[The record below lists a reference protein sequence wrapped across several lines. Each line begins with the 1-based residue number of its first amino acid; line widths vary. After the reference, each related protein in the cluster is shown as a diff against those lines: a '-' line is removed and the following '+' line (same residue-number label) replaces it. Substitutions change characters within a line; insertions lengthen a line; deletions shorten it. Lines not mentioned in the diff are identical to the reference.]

1 MDSRRST
8 AVQFFMEDDTALSTS
23 YNKIV
28 EWLNQ
33 ATLSTDSSKTDHL
46 RRVQEIIINK
56 DASLLDNFLDEVLG
70 FQTDRNAD
78 VRKFIVGFIE
88 EACKK
93 DPDMLPK
100 VVANLSMLLQDSSVQ
115 VQKRVIQAASQIY
128 RGALAWLAKAR
139 GITEDMEAAWAMMG
153 SIKAQIVNMIDSDN
167 DGMVFDL
174 LIKFHGSPHVSSV
187 NLMTCMGSLT
197 LIAKMRPQFMGKV
210 IAALETL
217 HIISRKLSYR
227 KTSNQFGVPRSSLE
241 NKANATNPGSIGRPS
256 VLDKAEEDMLVHG
269 ILRAAHWGF
278 PFTSNDISYV
288 VKGYLDK
295 CGRKEQFTQNLPG
308 IEWSRAFLKRHSN
321 VLSVRRSENIKRQRA
336 EVTYDATRNNSADA
350 WSASFEEMV
359 KTAQYG
365 RQSTTNTRQRRK
377 LNVPPGR
384 SISSHDLRNDGH
396 DKPTETEI
404 TQEEEEDGIFEE
416 EAFVLVKYPYWKGN
430 KQLNRQFVGIATEVG
445 AKEVNVRFLLSY
457 QNSKSVFIFL
467 EVPDDGTNLPP
478 TLSKSQVSSVRK
490 HLKMQLLNL
499 LKHPSSVDYHNNI
512 TTLLTDLGATYQEV
526 MKAFPKNE
534 ELRKRQKRI
543 AADSISSSQSSVS
556 ASKKPRLEIE
566 DDEEEEEEEEEGMD
580 DNRVMEIPQKKHTDL
595 AIDVTEQYIVERLSP
610 EMAAQLVIISMAK
623 LPDSMPPHFS
633 AMYTP
638 IAAAGTQGQIKHV
651 ARLLATQ
658 LTAVGLGPGAKQ
670 AKKLQVIPKT
680 VKQRIKTLKL
690 SEITK
695 PLEDETLQKMMAD
708 SIQRILKAEK
718 DAALGGVTAV
728 RNKIVTTLAATFNK
742 KVREVVLNFLLE
754 DLRSHLDLG
763 FAWLYEE
770 YSFMQGFNRM
780 PAFLKQEHPPEYN
793 YNRLLCT
800 MASNLIEKAEMKDR
814 DALLARLYL
823 EAPLI
828 TEEATELLKNM
839 CADETRA
846 PVGLHLLQD
855 LVTRRPPKQLVFL
868 NALLVHTAHE
878 NIEVRGRAIKCV
890 VELYDHGDLRSIIE
904 EYAIFYLGFLRLPQP
919 PDVLFGVERG
929 RPVRMDSWNED
940 IVKVCLYLYLALLP
954 INEKLIHELA
964 RVYVQTIADV
974 KRTILRLLEQPV
986 RGMGMDSPQL
996 LKLVEECPKG
1006 AETLVTRVI
1015 HILTDKT
1022 PPSSELV
1029 ARVRELYHTRVSD
1042 VRFLIPVL
1050 NGLTKKEVI
1059 AALPKLIKL
1068 NPVVVK
1074 EVFNRLL
1081 GTHSESLNHTSPL
1094 TPAELLIALHNIDPC
1109 KCELKTVIKAT
1120 SMCFAE
1126 KQAYTQEVLAVV
1138 MQHLM
1143 ELNPLPTLLMRTVI
1157 QSLSLY
1163 PRLIGFVMN
1172 ILQRLIMKQ
1181 VWKQKKVWEGFIK
1194 CCQRTKPQ
1202 SFQVLL
1208 QLPPTQLSDVLASSP
1223 DLHQPLLSHVMA
1235 FTENQVSPSELTIDI
1250 KEEPEEVRTEPAPPG
1265 LD

>member
-1 MDSRRST
+1 MDMDSRRST
-8 AVQFFMEDDTALSTS
+8 AAQSFIEDDN
-23 YNKIV
+23 NKIV

-33 ATLSTDSSKTDHL
+33 ASLATDNTKTDHL

-70 FQTDRNAD
+70 FQNDRSAD

-88 EACKK
+88 EAFKK
-93 DPDMLPK
+93 DPDVLPK

-115 VQKRVIQAASQIY
+115 VQKRVIQAASQVY

-139 GITEDMEAAWAMMG
+139 AVSEEMEAAWAMMG

-167 DGMVFDL
+167 DGIRTHSVKFLECVVLLQTYPEADSMKRDNDFSLEDVPLTLKIARRRKLEEEAKMVFNL
-174 LIKFHGSPHVSSV
+174 LVKFHGSPHVSSV

-217 HIISRKLSYR
+217 H
-227 KTSNQFGVPRSSLE
+227 
-241 NKANATNPGSIGRPS
+241 
-256 VLDKAEEDMLVHG
+256 
-269 ILRAAHWGF
+269 
-278 PFTSNDISYV
+278 
-288 VKGYLDK
+288 
-295 CGRKEQFTQNLPG
+295 
-308 IEWSRAFLKRHSN
+308 
-321 VLSVRRSENIKRQRA
+321 
-336 EVTYDATRNNSADA
+336 
-350 WSASFEEMV
+350 
-359 KTAQYG
+359 
-365 RQSTTNTRQRRK
+365 
-377 LNVPPGR
+377 
-384 SISSHDLRNDGH
+384 
-396 DKPTETEI
+396 
-404 TQEEEEDGIFEE
+404 
-416 EAFVLVKYPYWKGN
+416 
-430 KQLNRQFVGIATEVG
+430 
-445 AKEVNVRFLLSY
+445 
-457 QNSKSVFIFL
+457 
-467 EVPDDGTNLPP
+467 TNLPP

-526 MKAFPKNE
+526 LKSYPKID
-534 ELRKRQKRI
+534 ELRKRQKRM
-543 AADSISSSQSSVS
+543 AETLSSSQTSVS
-556 ASKKPRLEIE
+556 ANKKPRLDIE
-566 DDEEEEEEEEEGMD
+566 DDEEEEEEEED
-580 DNRVMEIPQKKHTDL
+580 DGISSHSMEIHHKKHTDL
-595 AIDVTEQYIVERLSP
+595 AIDVTEQFIVERLSP
-610 EMAAQLVIISMAK
+610 ELAAQIVMISMAK

-651 ARLLATQ
+651 ARLIATQ
-658 LTAVGLGPGAKQ
+658 LTAIGLGPGARQ
-670 AKKLQVIPKT
+670 AKKLQVIPKVASVVDDNYQMSSSAKSSIST
-680 VKQRIKTLKL
+680 VVSGLMEKEKEGRSKAATLLPSGGSLKAVKQRIKTLKL

-695 PLEDETLQKMMAD
+695 PLENEMMIKMMAGAV
-708 SIQRILKAEK
+708 QRILKAER
-718 DAALGGVTAV
+718 DAAIGGVTAV
-728 RNKIVTTLAATFNK
+728 RTKIITTLAATFNR
-742 KVREVVLNFLLE
+742 KVRDVVLNFLLE
-754 DLRSHLDLG
+754 DVRTHLDLG

-780 PAFLKQEHPPEYN
+780 PPFLKQEQSPEYS
-793 YNRLLCT
+793 YNRLLCA
-800 MASNLIEKAEMKDR
+800 MASNFIEKAEMKDR
-814 DALLARLYL
+814 DVLLARLYL

-855 LVTRRPPKQLVFL
+855 LVIRRPPKQLTFL

-878 NIEVRGRAIKCV
+878 NPEVRGRAIKAV
-890 VELYDHGDLRSIIE
+890 AELYDRGDLRSIIE
-904 EYAIFYLGFLRLPQP
+904 EYAIFYLGFLRLLQP
-919 PDVLFGVERG
+919 PDVLFGVDRG
-929 RPVRMDSWNED
+929 RPIKVDAWNED
-940 IVKVCLYLYLALLP
+940 TVRVCLYLYLALLP
-954 INEKLIHELA
+954 VNEKLIHELA
-964 RVYVQTIADV
+964 RVYVQTVADV

-1022 PPSSELV
+1022 PPSAELV
-1029 ARVRELYHTRVSD
+1029 ARVRDLYHTRVSD

-1081 GTHSESLNHTSPL
+1081 GTHSEGLSHTSPL
-1094 TPAELLIALHNIDPC
+1094 TPAELLIALHNIDPS

-1120 SMCFAE
+1120 SLCFAE
-1126 KQAYTQEVLAVV
+1126 KQAYTQEILAVV

-1208 QLPPTQLSDVLASSP
+1208 QLPPAQLSDVLVNSP
-1223 DLHQPLLSHVMA
+1223 DLQQPLLSHVMA
-1235 FTENQVSPSELTIDI
+1235 FTENQRAHIPQSIMDVLLGNRRPHLEEYDVYSEAVSMGLTVSIY
-1250 KEEPEEVRTEPAPPG
+1250 
-1265 LD
+1265 

>member
-1 MDSRRST
+1 MAHLDMDSRRST
-8 AVQFFMEDDTALSTS
+8 AVQFFMEEDN
-23 YNKIV
+23 NKIV

-33 ATLSTDSSKTDHL
+33 ASLSTDSTKTDYL

-70 FQTDRNAD
+70 FQNDRSGD

-93 DPDMLPK
+93 DPDVLPK

-115 VQKRVIQAASQIY
+115 VQKRVIQAASQVY
-128 RGALAWLAKAR
+128 RGALSWLAKAR
-139 GITEDMEAAWAMMG
+139 AISEEMEAAWAMMG

-167 DGMVFDL
+167 DGIRTHSVKFLECVVLLQTYPEVDSMRRDNDFSLEDVPLTLKIARRRKLEEEANMVFDL

-217 HIISRKLSYR
+217 H
-227 KTSNQFGVPRSSLE
+227 
-241 NKANATNPGSIGRPS
+241 
-256 VLDKAEEDMLVHG
+256 
-269 ILRAAHWGF
+269 
-278 PFTSNDISYV
+278 
-288 VKGYLDK
+288 
-295 CGRKEQFTQNLPG
+295 
-308 IEWSRAFLKRHSN
+308 
-321 VLSVRRSENIKRQRA
+321 
-336 EVTYDATRNNSADA
+336 
-350 WSASFEEMV
+350 
-359 KTAQYG
+359 
-365 RQSTTNTRQRRK
+365 
-377 LNVPPGR
+377 
-384 SISSHDLRNDGH
+384 
-396 DKPTETEI
+396 
-404 TQEEEEDGIFEE
+404 
-416 EAFVLVKYPYWKGN
+416 
-430 KQLNRQFVGIATEVG
+430 
-445 AKEVNVRFLLSY
+445 
-457 QNSKSVFIFL
+457 
-467 EVPDDGTNLPP
+467 TNLPP

-499 LKHPSSVDYHNNI
+499 LKHPSSVDYLNNI

-526 MKAFPKNE
+526 LKSYPKIE
-534 ELRKRQKRI
+534 ELRKRQKRV
-543 AADSISSSQSSVS
+543 AETLSSSQATVS
-556 ASKKPRLEIE
+556 ASKKPRLDIDD
-566 DDEEEEEEEEEGMD
+566 DDEEEEEDEEGMD
-580 DNRVMEIPQKKHTDL
+580 DIRSTDVHHKKHTDL
-595 AIDVTEQYIVERLSP
+595 AIDVTEQFIVERLSP
-610 EMAAQLVIISMAK
+610 EFAAQLVIISMAK

-638 IAAAGTQGQIKHV
+638 IAAAGTQGQIRHV
-651 ARLLATQ
+651 ARLIATQ

-670 AKKLQVIPKT
+670 AKKLQVIPKAASVDDDDDEMPTSTKSSIST
-680 VKQRIKTLKL
+680 VVSGLMEKEKEGRLKAATLLPSGGSLKAAKQRMKTLKL
-690 SEITK
+690 SEITR
-695 PLEDETLQKMMAD
+695 PLENEVMLKMMAD
-708 SIQRILKAEK
+708 AVQRILKAERA
-718 DAALGGVTAV
+718 AALGGMTVV
-728 RNKIVTTLAATFNK
+728 RTKIITTLAATFNR

-754 DLRSHLDLG
+754 DVRTQLELG

-780 PAFLKQEHPPEYN
+780 PAFLKQEQNPEYS
-793 YNRLLCT
+793 YNKLLCT
-800 MASNLIEKAEMKDR
+800 LARNLIERAEMKDR
-814 DALLARLYL
+814 DVLLARLYL

-828 TEEATELLKNM
+828 TDEATELLKNM
-839 CADETRA
+839 CGDETRA

-855 LVTRRPPKQLVFL
+855 LVIRRPPKHLVFL
-868 NALLVHTAHE
+868 NGLLLHTAHE
-878 NIEVRGRAIKCV
+878 NPEVRGRAIKAV
-890 VELYDHGDLRSIIE
+890 VELYDRGDLRSVIE
-904 EYAIFYLGFLRLPQP
+904 EYAVLYLGFLRVRQP
-919 PDVLFGVERG
+919 PDVLFGKDRG
-929 RPVRMDSWNED
+929 RPIKSDIWSED
-940 IVKVCLYLYLALLP
+940 IVKVCLYLYLVLLP
-954 INEKLIHELA
+954 INEKLIHELT
-964 RVYVQTIADV
+964 RVYVQTVADV

-1022 PPSSELV
+1022 PPSAELV
-1029 ARVRELYHTRVSD
+1029 ARVRDLYHTRVSD

-1081 GTHSESLNHTSPL
+1081 GTHSEGVNHTSPL
-1094 TPAELLIALHNIDPC
+1094 TPAELLIALHNIDPS

-1163 PRLIGFVMN
+1163 PWLIGFVMN
-1172 ILQRLIMKQ
+1172 ILQRLILKQ

-1208 QLPPTQLSDVLASSP
+1208 QLPPAQLSDVLATSP
-1223 DLHQPLLSHVMA
+1223 DLQQPLLSHVMA
-1235 FTENQVSPSELTIDI
+1235 FTENQRAHIPQSIMDVLLGNKRPHLEEYDVRMEATSPSELTIDI
-1250 KEEPEEVRTEPAPPG
+1250 RDEPEEIRSEPAPPG
-1265 LD
+1265 MD